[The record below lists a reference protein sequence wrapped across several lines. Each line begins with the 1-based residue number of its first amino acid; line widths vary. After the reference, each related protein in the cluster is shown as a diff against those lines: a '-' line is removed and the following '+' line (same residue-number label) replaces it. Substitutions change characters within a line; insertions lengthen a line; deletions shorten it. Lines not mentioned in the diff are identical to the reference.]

1 MAPHMRPRPSAID
14 QLPEECEAIVAWAAQ
29 ELANTPRSQTEIYAE
44 FRHKLIALQ
53 GELGVAFDI
62 PHFSSFN
69 RHALRLAK
77 VTQRLQ
83 RSQMIADAVVAR
95 TDGEDADKLT
105 QASTR
110 LLKTIIFE
118 MMENAAD
125 DGFVPKEAHQAA
137 AALYRLSMAE
147 NISTQ
152 RRQKLNVEF
161 AQKAETA
168 IEHVSKELGL
178 SADRV
183 AQLRK
188 DFLGVRPRDDKPAEE
203 ADGDE
208 E

>member
-1 MAPHMRPRPSAID
+1 MTPHTRPRPSAID

-29 ELANTPRSQTEIYAE
+29 ELANTPKSQTEIYAE
-44 FRHKLIALQ
+44 FRMKLIALQ
-53 GELGVAFDI
+53 GELGLAFDI

-77 VTQRLQ
+77 VTHRLQ

-147 NISTQ
+147 NVSTQ
-152 RRQKLNVEF
+152 RRQKLQAEIASQAREAVETV
-161 AQKAETA
+161 AKA
-168 IEHVSKELGL
+168 KGL
-178 SADRV
+178 SDDT
-183 AQLRK
+183 AQEILSK
-188 DFLGVRPRDDKPAEE
+188 ILGVEKA
-203 ADGDE
+203 
-208 E
+208 

>member
-1 MAPHMRPRPSAID
+1 MAPHLRPRPSAID

-44 FRHKLIALQ
+44 FRDKLMALQ
-53 GELGVAFDI
+53 GELGLGFDI

-77 VTQRLQ
+77 VTARLQ

-137 AALYRLSMAE
+137 AALYRLTMAE

-152 RRQKLNVEF
+152 RRQKLQAEIE
-161 AQKAETA
+161 AQTKEAVISVAKA
-168 IEHVSKELGL
+168 KGL
-178 SADRV
+178 SDDT
-183 AQLRK
+183 AQDILSK
-188 DFLGVRPRDDKPAEE
+188 ILGVDKA
-203 ADGDE
+203 
-208 E
+208 

>member
-1 MAPHMRPRPSAID
+1 MAPHLRPRPSAID

-44 FRHKLIALQ
+44 FRDKLMALQ
-53 GELGVAFDI
+53 GELGLGFDI

-77 VTQRLQ
+77 VTARLQ

-137 AALYRLSMAE
+137 AALYRLTMAE

-152 RRQKLNVEF
+152 RRQKLQAEIE
-161 AQKAETA
+161 AQTKEAVISVAKAKGLSEETA
-168 IEHVSKELGL
+168 QDILSKI
-178 SADRV
+178 
-183 AQLRK
+183 
-188 DFLGVRPRDDKPAEE
+188 LGVDKA
-203 ADGDE
+203 
-208 E
+208 

>member
-1 MAPHMRPRPSAID
+1 MTPHTRPRPSAID

-53 GELGVAFDI
+53 GELGLAFDI

-77 VTQRLQ
+77 VTHRLQ

-147 NISTQ
+147 NVSTQ
-152 RRQKLNVEF
+152 RRQKLQAEIASQAREAVETV
-161 AQKAETA
+161 AKA
-168 IEHVSKELGL
+168 KGL
-178 SADRV
+178 SDDT
-183 AQLRK
+183 AQEILSK
-188 DFLGVRPRDDKPAEE
+188 ILGVEKA
-203 ADGDE
+203 
-208 E
+208 

>member
-1 MAPHMRPRPSAID
+1 MTPHLRPRPSAID
-14 QLPEECEAIVAWAAQ
+14 QLPEECEGIVAWAAQ

-44 FRHKLIALQ
+44 FRTKLIALQ
-53 GELGVAFDI
+53 GELGLAFDI

-77 VTQRLQ
+77 VTARLQ

-147 NISTQ
+147 NISTV
-152 RRQKLNVEF
+152 RRQKLQAEF
-161 AQKAETA
+161 TQKAESA
-168 IEHVSKELGL
+168 IESVSKELGL
-178 SADRV
+178 SAERV
-183 AQLRK
+183 AQLRTE
-188 DFLGVRPRDDKPAEE
+188 FLGIRPRDDKAAEE
-203 ADGDE
+203 ADGEDD
-208 E
+208 

>member
-1 MAPHMRPRPSAID
+1 MAPHLRPRPSAID

-29 ELANTPRSQTEIYAE
+29 ELANTPRSQTEIYAD
-44 FRHKLIALQ
+44 FRNKLMALQ
-53 GELGVAFDI
+53 GELGLGFDI

-77 VTQRLQ
+77 VTARLQ

-137 AALYRLSMAE
+137 AALYRLTMAE

-152 RRQKLNVEF
+152 RRQKLQAEIE
-161 AQKAETA
+161 AQTKEAVISVAKAKGLSEETA
-168 IEHVSKELGL
+168 QDILSKI
-178 SADRV
+178 
-183 AQLRK
+183 
-188 DFLGVRPRDDKPAEE
+188 LGVDK
-203 ADGDE
+203 G
-208 E
+208 